1 MPLKRSLTTA
11 SESANRDGPIQVAID
26 QFPGRPVFDTAVTH
40 ALLRRVSEGAIPETI
55 RLYVPDD
62 IVLFSLLDA
71 RRPGF
76 ALARDKAQQCGFDSV
91 LRLAG
96 GHAALF
102 HPRCLAF
109 SWAMPDFGEP
119 DGIRKR
125 FEKVAGWIQKGLVRM
140 GVDARIG
147 EVSGEYCPGEFS
159 INCAGRVK
167 LMGIGQRV
175 IRGAAHV
182 GGVIVVGDSPR
193 VRDVLEPIYEA
204 LELDWNP
211 ATAGSIEEAVP
222 GAQPDE
228 VRSRLLQVLE
238 TERAWTSAVID
249 ADTLSRAEA
258 LSEWHDPH
266 GSPRATALA
275 SVGSKSLTL
284 QD

>member
-1 MPLKRSLTTA
+1 
-11 SESANRDGPIQVAID
+11 
-26 QFPGRPVFDTAVTH
+26 
-40 ALLRRVSEGAIPETI
+40 
-55 RLYVPDD
+55 
-62 IVLFSLLDA
+62 
-71 RRPGF
+71 
-76 ALARDKAQQCGFDSV
+76 
-91 LRLAG
+91 
-96 GHAALF
+96 
-102 HPRCLAF
+102 
-109 SWAMPDFGEP
+109 MPDFGEP

-125 FEKVAGWIQKGLVRM
+125 FEKVAGWIQKSLVRM

-159 INCAGRVK
+159 VNSAGRVK

-182 GGVIVVGDSPR
+182 GGVIVVGDAPR
-193 VRDVLEPIYEA
+193 VRDVLEPIYQA

-211 ATAGSIEEAVP
+211 DTAGSIEEAVP

-228 VRSRLLQVLE
+228 VRSVLLQVLE
-238 TERAWTSAVID
+238 TERAWTPAAID
-249 ADTLSRAEA
+249 ADTLSRAET

>member
-11 SESANRDGPIQVAID
+11 AKSANRDGPIQVATD

-40 ALLRRVSEGAIPETI
+40 ALLRRVAEGEVPETI

-76 ALARDKAQQCGFDSV
+76 ARAREVAQRCGSNSV

-125 FEKVAGWIQKGLVRM
+125 FEKVAGWIQKGLLRM
-140 GVDARIG
+140 GVDARMG

-159 INCAGRVK
+159 INSAGQVK

-193 VRDVLEPIYEA
+193 VRDVLNPIYEA
-204 LELDWNP
+204 LELDWDP
-211 ATAGSIEEAVP
+211 ATAGSIEETVP
-222 GAQPDE
+222 GAQPEE
-228 VRSRLLQVLE
+228 VRSMLLQVLE
-238 TERAWTSAVID
+238 TERTWKSTAID

-258 LSEWHDPH
+258 LRDWHDPH

-275 SVGSKSLTL
+275 SVSAKSLTL